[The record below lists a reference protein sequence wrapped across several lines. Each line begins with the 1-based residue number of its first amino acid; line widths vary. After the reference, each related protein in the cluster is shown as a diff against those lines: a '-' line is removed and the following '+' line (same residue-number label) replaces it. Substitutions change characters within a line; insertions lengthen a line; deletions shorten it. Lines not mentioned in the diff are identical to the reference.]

1 MVPERRRVAPSTGK
15 QPSMAPEKASQQPD
29 METKLESEP
38 KPNQEPEAG
47 DDLDPAKSIKK
58 IRTIV
63 ETLHTLF
70 PPQLPNLTKSRSIPP
85 PKSNNQNVSLT
96 PAISAPIGTTSLNH
110 DESENSIHKLKRN
123 LRLLEEDVAKLR
135 VLNEVV
141 GEEVSRHIV
150 PLDKLL
156 QKVEKGTTKSQLTK
170 GMKKDLED
178 VNKKIFNLMCQVPL
192 LPNRRRKPG
201 GLDSE
206 DGEVENNGKGIEC
219 LPAIHV
225 NDEDLKR
232 LAVFRQVKKKFIEL
246 TTERKICMLSFA
258 VFPENQEVNRTMLMY
273 WWIGEGILPDGIK
286 PEDAV
291 KDILKEFMEKKLI
304 EPVENKR
311 KVEPNCY
318 KMTPFVHSSVVLISE
333 EIGLFSMYQKGK
345 KPRMKHS
352 DLKKVCLVEESSSQP
367 EAKAKKMPAGDI
379 ETVFNVSER
388 FPDFAFKWF
397 SEDQSSGK
405 KKFSPLSKTAYK
417 MLKVFYLGR
426 WERTAN
432 RHIEVENPELMKYL
446 KHMTK
451 LKLLSFQGISRIE
464 RLDDAVCKLRELIIL
479 DLRACYNLE
488 KLPDKIDSLKALT
501 YLDITDCYMIDRM
514 PKRLSWLDN
523 LEVLKGFV
531 VSDATDV
538 ETFCLLSE
546 LKHLKKLRKLSITI
560 NKGGEFTVSQ
570 LFVDIQDF
578 SNLEKLKVAWGGIN
592 EHNKAESTSGAVKEF
607 IRSMTRLPPN
617 SPVTGPKPHKAPK
630 KAAVPSHLPEK
641 LMKLDL
647 QCFPDAELPSLLEP
661 GKLRTLEK
669 LYIKGGTKL
678 TGFGKSVPE
687 EPTECS
693 VKVLRLKF
701 LPRLKVEWRELR
713 ELYFPKLEFLDK
725 YQCPQVSFCPCDGI
739 GIWRDKSTQ
748 L

>member
-1 MVPERRRVAPSTGK
+1 
-15 QPSMAPEKASQQPD
+15 MAPEKASQQPD

-38 KPNQEPEAG
+38 KPNQEPEEG

-63 ETLHTLF
+63 ETLHTLS

-85 PKSNNQNVSLT
+85 P
-96 PAISAPIGTTSLNH
+96 APSVPVGTSLNH
-110 DESENSIHKLKRN
+110 DESENSVHKLKR
-123 LRLLEEDVAKLR
+123 
-135 VLNEVV
+135 
-141 GEEVSRHIV
+141 EEVSRHID

-156 QKVEKGTTKSQLTK
+156 QKVEKGTTKTQLTK
-170 GMKKDLED
+170 
-178 VNKKIFNLMCQVPL
+178 
-192 LPNRRRKPG
+192 G

-219 LPAIHV
+219 LPGIHA
-225 NDEDLKR
+225 NEEDLKR
-232 LAVFRQVKKKFIEL
+232 LAVFRQLKEKFMDL
-246 TTERKICMLSFA
+246 R
-258 VFPENQEVNRTMLMY
+258 
-273 WWIGEGILPDGIK
+273 ILPVGVK

-311 KVEPNCY
+311 KVKPNCY

-333 EIGLFSMYQKGK
+333 EIGLFSMHQKGK

-397 SEDQSSGK
+397 SEVQPSGK
-405 KKFSPLSKTAYK
+405 KKNFSPLSKTAYK

-464 RLDDAVCKLRELIIL
+464 RLDYAVCKLHDLIIL

-488 KLPDKIDSLKALT
+488 KLPEKIDSLKALT
-501 YLDITDCYMIDRM
+501 YLDITDCYMIGRT

-578 SNLEKLKVAWGGIN
+578 SSLEKLKVAWGGIS
-592 EHNKAESTSGAVKEF
+592 EHNKAEPSAGAVKEF
-607 IRSMTRLPPN
+607 IRSMTRLPSSSVPE
-617 SPVTGPKPHKAPK
+617 PKVHKAPK
-630 KAAVPSHLPEK
+630 KVAAPSHLPGK

-713 ELYFPKLEFLDK
+713 EVYFPKLEFLDK

>member
-1 MVPERRRVAPSTGK
+1 
-15 QPSMAPEKASQQPD
+15 MAPEKASQQPD

-85 PKSNNQNVSLT
+85 PKSKVQKVSLT

-219 LPAIHV
+219 LPGIHA
-225 NDEDLKR
+225 NEEDLKR
-232 LAVFRQVKKKFIEL
+232 LAVFRQVKEKFIEL
-246 TTERKICMLSFA
+246 RIDRKICMLSFA

-352 DLKKVCLVEESSSQP
+352 DLKKVCLP

-405 KKFSPLSKTAYK
+405 KKFSSLSKTAYK

-432 RHIEVENPELMKYL
+432 RHIEVENPELMK
-446 KHMTK
+446 
-451 LKLLSFQGISRIE
+451 
-464 RLDDAVCKLRELIIL
+464 
-479 DLRACYNLE
+479 ACYNLE

-546 LKHLKKLRKLSITI
+546 LKHLKKLRKLSI
-560 NKGGEFTVSQ
+560 
-570 LFVDIQDF
+570 
-578 SNLEKLKVAWGGIN
+578 N
-592 EHNKAESTSGAVKEF
+592 EHNKAESTSGAV
-607 IRSMTRLPPN
+607 
-617 SPVTGPKPHKAPK
+617 
-630 KAAVPSHLPEK
+630 AVPSHLPEK

-647 QCFPDAELPSLLEP
+647 QCFPDAELPTLLEP

-725 YQCPQVSFCPCDGI
+725 YQSPQVSFCPCDGI

>member
-1 MVPERRRVAPSTGK
+1 
-15 QPSMAPEKASQQPD
+15 MAPEKSSQQPD
-29 METKLESEP
+29 METKLKPEP
-38 KPNQEPEAG
+38 KQNQEPEAG
-47 DDLDPAKSIKK
+47 DDLDPEKSIKK
-58 IRTIV
+58 IRSIV
-63 ETLHTLF
+63 EALHTMF
-70 PPQLPNLTKSRSIPP
+70 PPQPVQVKLRLSRSISPTSTLPP
-85 PKSNNQNVSLT
+85 RFNVTLAT
-96 PAISAPIGTTSLNH
+96 ATSAQVETSLKH

-150 PLDKLL
+150 PLGKLL
-156 QKVEKGTTKSQLTK
+156 QKVEKGTTKTQLTK

-192 LPNRRRKPG
+192 LPNKRKKPG

-219 LPAIHV
+219 LPGIHV

-232 LAVFRQVKKKFIEL
+232 LAVFRKVKEKFIEL
-246 TTERKICMLSFA
+246 TTERKICLLSFA

-291 KDILKEFMEKKLI
+291 KGILKEFMEKKLI

-501 YLDITDCYMIDRM
+501 YLDITDCYMLDRM

-531 VSDATDV
+531 
-538 ETFCLLSE
+538 
-546 LKHLKKLRKLSITI
+546 
-560 NKGGEFTVSQ
+560 
-570 LFVDIQDF
+570 DF

-592 EHNKAESTSGAVKEF
+592 EHNKDKPTAGPVKKF
-607 IRSMTRLPPN
+607 FRTVTLLGN
-617 SPVTGPKPHKAPK
+617 SPVTEPELHKVPK
-630 KAAVPSHLPEK
+630 KDPVPSHLPKK
-641 LMKLDL
+641 LVKLDL
-647 QCFPDAELPSLLEP
+647 HCFPEAELPSLLEP

-687 EPTECS
+687 KPTECS

-725 YQCPQVSFCPCDGI
+725 YQSPQVSFCPCDGI
-739 GIWRDKSTQ
+739 GIWRGKSNQ

>member
-1 MVPERRRVAPSTGK
+1 
-15 QPSMAPEKASQQPD
+15 MAPEKSSQQPD
-29 METKLESEP
+29 METKLKPEP
-38 KPNQEPEAG
+38 KQNQEPEAG
-47 DDLDPAKSIKK
+47 DDLDPEKSIKK
-58 IRTIV
+58 IRSIV
-63 ETLHTLF
+63 EALHTMF
-70 PPQLPNLTKSRSIPP
+70 PPQPVQVKLRLSRSIPP
-85 PKSNNQNVSLT
+85 TSTLPPRSNVTLAT
-96 PAISAPIGTTSLNH
+96 ATSAQVETSLKH

-156 QKVEKGTTKSQLTK
+156 QKVEKGTTKTQLTK
-170 GMKKDLED
+170 
-178 VNKKIFNLMCQVPL
+178 
-192 LPNRRRKPG
+192 G

-219 LPAIHV
+219 LPGIHV

-232 LAVFRQVKKKFIEL
+232 LAVFRKVKEKFIEL
-246 TTERKICMLSFA
+246 TTERKICLLSFA

-291 KDILKEFMEKKLI
+291 KGILKEFMEKKLI

-345 KPRMKHS
+345 TPRMKHS
-352 DLKKVCLVEESSSQP
+352 DLKKVCLP

-432 RHIEVENPELMKYL
+432 RHIEVENPELMK
-446 KHMTK
+446 
-451 LKLLSFQGISRIE
+451 
-464 RLDDAVCKLRELIIL
+464 
-479 DLRACYNLE
+479 ACYNLE

-501 YLDITDCYMIDRM
+501 YLDITDCYMLDRM

-538 ETFCLLSE
+538 ETFCLLDE

-560 NKGGEFTVSQ
+560 NKDKPT
-570 LFVDIQDF
+570 
-578 SNLEKLKVAWGGIN
+578 A
-592 EHNKAESTSGAVKEF
+592 
-607 IRSMTRLPPN
+607 
-617 SPVTGPKPHKAPK
+617 GPKDP
-630 KAAVPSHLPEK
+630 VPSHLPKK
-641 LMKLDL
+641 LVKLDL
-647 QCFPDAELPSLLEP
+647 QCFPEAELPSLLEP

-687 EPTECS
+687 KPTECS

-725 YQCPQVSFCPCDGI
+725 YQSPQVSFCPCDGI
-739 GIWRDKSTQ
+739 GIWRGKSNQ

>member
-1 MVPERRRVAPSTGK
+1 
-15 QPSMAPEKASQQPD
+15 MAPEKASQQPD

-85 PKSNNQNVSLT
+85 PMSNNQNLSLT

-156 QKVEKGTTKSQLTK
+156 QKVEKGTTKTQLTK
-170 GMKKDLED
+170 GMKKDLEY

-232 LAVFRQVKKKFIEL
+232 LAVFRQVKKKVIGL
-246 TTERKICMLSFA
+246 TTERKICLLSFA

-333 EIGLFSMYQKGK
+333 EIELFSMYQKGK

-592 EHNKAESTSGAVKEF
+592 EHNKDKPTAGPVKEF
-607 IRSMTRLPPN
+607 FRTVTLLGN
-617 SPVTGPKPHKAPK
+617 SPVTEPKLHKVPK
-630 KAAVPSHLPEK
+630 KDPVPSHLPKK
-641 LMKLDL
+641 LVKLDL
-647 QCFPDAELPSLLEP
+647 QCFPEAELPSLLEP

-678 TGFGKSVPE
+678 TGFGRSVPE
-687 EPTECS
+687 KPTECS

>member
-1 MVPERRRVAPSTGK
+1 
-15 QPSMAPEKASQQPD
+15 PSMAPEKASQQPD

-85 PKSNNQNVSLT
+85 PKSKVQKVSLT

-219 LPAIHV
+219 LPGIHA
-225 NDEDLKR
+225 NEEDLKR
-232 LAVFRQVKKKFIEL
+232 LAVFRQVKEKFIEL
-246 TTERKICMLSFA
+246 RIDRKICMLSFA

-405 KKFSPLSKTAYK
+405 KKFSSLSKTAYK

-432 RHIEVENPELMKYL
+432 RHIEVENPELMK
-446 KHMTK
+446 
-451 LKLLSFQGISRIE
+451 
-464 RLDDAVCKLRELIIL
+464 
-479 DLRACYNLE
+479 ACYNLE

-560 NKGGEFTVSQ
+560 NKGG
-570 LFVDIQDF
+570 
-578 SNLEKLKVAWGGIN
+578 
-592 EHNKAESTSGAVKEF
+592 
-607 IRSMTRLPPN
+607 
-617 SPVTGPKPHKAPK
+617 PKPHKAPK

-647 QCFPDAELPSLLEP
+647 QCFPDAELPTLLEP

>member
-1 MVPERRRVAPSTGK
+1 
-15 QPSMAPEKASQQPD
+15 MAPKKSSEQPD
-29 METKLESEP
+29 METKLEPEP
-38 KPNQEPEAG
+38 KPNQEQEAG

-70 PPQLPNLTKSRSIPP
+70 PPQPVQARSQSQTGQLRKYKSSIPP
-85 PKSNNQNVSLT
+85 PKSNNQKVTLT
-96 PAISAPIGTTSLNH
+96 TVTSAPVETSSLNH

-156 QKVEKGTTKSQLTK
+156 QKVEKGTTKTQLTK

-219 LPAIHV
+219 LPAIHA
-225 NDEDLKR
+225 NEEDLKR
-232 LAVFRQVKKKFIEL
+232 LAVFRQVKEKFMEL
-246 TTERKICMLSFA
+246 STDRKICLLSFA

-273 WWIGEGILPDGIK
+273 WWIGEGILSDGAK

-291 KDILKEFMEKKLI
+291 KEILKEFMEKKLI
-304 EPVENKR
+304 EPVENKH

-318 KMTPFVHSSVVLISE
+318 KMSPFVHSSVVLISE

-397 SEDQSSGK
+397 SEDQSSSGKK
-405 KKFSPLSKTAYK
+405 KKFSPLTKTSFK

-432 RHIEVENPELMKYL
+432 RHIEVENPDLMKYL

-464 RLDDAVCKLRELIIL
+464 RLDDAVCKLHDLIIL
-479 DLRACYNLE
+479 DLRACYNIE

-531 VSDATDV
+531 VSDATDE

-560 NKGGEFTVSQ
+560 NKGGDFTVAQ

-592 EHNKAESTSGAVKEF
+592 EHNKAEPSAGAVKEF
-607 IRSMTRLPPN
+607 LRSMTRLPN
-617 SPVTGPKPHKAPK
+617 SSVTEPKVHKAPK
-630 KAAVPSHLPEK
+630 KVVAVPSHLPEK

-661 GKLRTLEK
+661 GKLKTLEK

-678 TGFGKSVPE
+678 TGLGKSVPE

-725 YQCPQVSFCPCDGI
+725 YQCPHVSFCPCDGI
-739 GIWRDKSTQ
+739 GIWRHKSYVK